1 MRWGEKNKKKNKVK
15 RHFELALSFC
25 LFHTNRSTHI
35 QYMLTQPP
43 ADLNSPFLP
52 EFGGPGGLSVTDP
65 AKKEQNKTCT
75 KQRLDRSDNSSGL
88 CIHFRD
94 KNNYSK
100 INLLLQIN
108 NFAKD
113 FYCSNITQE
122 LTPKVPQ
129 ITRLDVE
136 VYQSSMSAVC

>member
-65 AKKEQNKTCT
+65 AKKKQNMYKAKTRP
-75 KQRLDRSDNSSGL
+75 QRQLLWAVHSFQRQ
-88 CIHFRD
+88 
-94 KNNYSK
+94 NNYSK

-136 VYQSSMSAVC
+136 VYQSLMSAVC